1 MTELPAWLRQLAA
14 AVPTVRAEDL
24 PRQLPPEDGSARES
38 AVLIALADT
47 PAGPSVLL
55 IERAATLRQHA
66 GQTAFPGGATDPGDA
81 DAVATAL
88 REAQEEVGLDP
99 ASVLPIG
106 QLPPLYVGRS
116 GFIVAPVL
124 AWWRDPHPV
133 GVIDLGEVAQA
144 VVVPIAELVDPANRF
159 RVPVRIGWRSPGFEA
174 RGLFVW
180 GFTAVLLDIL
190 LRLAGWELPWD
201 EQRLRQLPPA
211 VSSPGIGTVIP

>member
-1 MTELPAWLRQLAA
+1 MTELPPWLAQLAA
-14 AVPTVRAEDL
+14 ALPGVRAEDL
-24 PRQLPPEDGSARES
+24 PRSLLPDGAPARES
-38 AVLIALADT
+38 AVLIALAET

-55 IERAATLRQHA
+55 IERASTLRQHA

-106 QLPPLYVGRS
+106 QLPSLHLGRS
-116 GFIVAPVL
+116 GFLVTPVL
-124 AWWRDPHPV
+124 AWWRAPHPV
-133 GVIDLGEVAQA
+133 GVVDIGEVAQA

-159 RVPVRIGWRSPGFEA
+159 QVDGLSGRRTPGFEA
-174 RGLFVW
+174 GGLFVW
-180 GFTAVLLDIL
+180 GFTAVLLDIM

-201 EQRLRQLPPA
+201 AQRLRQLPPA
-211 VSSPGIGTVIP
+211 LAALGMGTVIP